1 MVAALLLV
9 PLLLAAKHER
19 AAPPESLAA
28 QSSGKNGTSSGDGKG
43 GVHTA
48 APPPAT
54 RADRGAEERELRRIR
69 EEIERLREGAEDLR
83 GRETGILK
91 ALDAIDREVALQNR
105 LLSGLSRKSE
115 RVLGDLD
122 VAQHDLDRASTG
134 LTRREEIFRR
144 RLRTMYRLGKYH
156 EYEVLL
162 GSVSFVDL
170 VRRFDFLV
178 LTALRDRELVGHL
191 LKQRDEVTRRERRLR
206 LVAEEMARVEEEA
219 EREKERLIAKRG
231 ERERLLREVRS
242 ERALREEALA
252 ELEESSARLQRLLA
266 SLEDERMIS
275 QARGDTT
282 LEGVALAGRE
292 GSLLWPAEGRI
303 VGQFGR
309 RTHPEFG
316 TETVNNGIDIRAEA
330 GQPIRSVA
338 PGRVDYVSTLP
349 GYGNCVIVNHGDGFY
364 TLYAHASEV
373 FVEQGAVV
381 QEGQVIALVGSTG
394 SLAGDLL
401 HFEIREGRK
410 PVDPLGWLR
419 RR

>member
-9 PLLLAAKHER
+9 PILLAAKHER

-28 QSSGKNGTSSGDGKG
+28 PSSGKTGKG
-43 GVHTA
+43 EAHSA
-48 APPPAT
+48 ALPPAT
-54 RADRGAEERELRRIR
+54 RADRSAEEGELRRIR
-69 EEIERLREGAEDLR
+69 EEIERVRAGAEDLR

-91 ALDAIDREVALQNR
+91 ALDAIDREVSLQNR
-105 LLSGLSRKSE
+105 LLSGLSRKRE

-122 VAQHDLDRASTG
+122 VAERDLDRASTELG
-134 LTRREEIFRR
+134 RREDLFHK
-144 RLRTMYRLGKYH
+144 RLRTMYKLGKYH

-219 EREKERLIAKRG
+219 EREKERLVAKRG
-231 ERERLLREVRS
+231 ERERLLLEVQS
-242 ERALREEALA
+242 ERALQEEALA

-266 SLEDERMIS
+266 SLEDERAIS

-282 LEGVALAGRE
+282 LEGLALAGRE
-292 GSLLWPAEGRI
+292 GSLLWPAEGRV
-303 VGQFGR
+303 VGRFGR

-373 FVEQGAVV
+373 LVEQGAVV

-410 PVDPLGWLR
+410 PVDPLSWLR